1 MIDLMP
7 LITFLQNLPNEALLL
22 GMYAFAVGSLVVLHH
37 FLGKTG
43 IYVYM
48 TLGVIIGNLQVLKAM
63 TITGFAHPV
72 AMGTIVFMTTFLA
85 TDILAE
91 RYGKEAAQK
100 AIWCGFAGMI
110 FTTGMMVL
118 TLGMP
123 PLPPSGQN
131 AFFNEAHYA
140 MQTLFL
146 LAPALFIAS
155 LTSYVISQYVD
166 VRLFLMI
173 RRLTEGRLLWLRS
186 FLSTA
191 TSSLLDNILFSVLAW
206 KILAP
211 LDIDTSTLIFTYIL
225 GTYTLRLLATGL
237 NAPIMYFIKLTQKH
251 KPHANA

>member
-1 MIDLMP
+1 MLDLTP
-7 LITFLQNLPNEALLL
+7 LVAFLQSMPNELLLL
-22 GMYAFAVGSLVVLHH
+22 GMYIFGVLSLLFLHRL
-37 FLGKTG
+37 LGKTG

-48 TLGVIIGNLQVLKAM
+48 TLGVIIGNIQVLKAM
-63 TITGFAHPV
+63 SITGFSHPV

-100 AIWCGFAGMI
+100 AIWCGFAGII
-110 FTTGMMVL
+110 FMTGMMVL

-123 PLPPSGQN
+123 PLYDSQQN

-146 LAPALFIAS
+146 PAPALFIAS
-155 LTSYVISQYVD
+155 LTAYLISQYTD

-191 TSSLLDNILFSVLAW
+191 ASSLLDNVIFSILAW

-211 LDIDTSTLIFTYIL
+211 IEMDTSTLIFTYIL
-225 GTYTLRLLATGL
+225 GTYVLRLFVTAL
-237 NAPIMYFIKLTQKH
+237 NASLMYFISKGPKNNV
-251 KPHANA
+251 HA